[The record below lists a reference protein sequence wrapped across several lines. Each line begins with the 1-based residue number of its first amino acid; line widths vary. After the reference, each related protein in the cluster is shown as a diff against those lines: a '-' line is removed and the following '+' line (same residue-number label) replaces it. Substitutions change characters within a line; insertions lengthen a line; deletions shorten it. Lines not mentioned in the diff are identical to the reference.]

1 MDFNRKLENLLQDIR
16 EIENDAVDVSNS
28 REISKIEMDILM
40 EKVRRLYDQLIQ
52 IDRNY
57 PYGSAARK
65 DEVPFEVSDNRS
77 AEKTGHSYHQPD
89 QMQDQSAQGKRN
101 AEQEKTQKQKDNHQK
116 ASIGKDKS
124 ETREDTDQQE
134 NAGGQQEGARQ
145 KESSDHGR
153 IKDSESI
160 TNQASDTDQA
170 EGTHQQGEPDKETA
184 KEEATPGKKKEVSE
198 QEKATVKPSAQQK
211 ASAVN
216 SEETQKAGDKT
227 NTRETESWKASRDH
241 KAEGPEVVADKYQNS
256 RTFRHDDLAK
266 KQPQNNLSTR
276 MQSRP
281 INDLAKAIGL
291 NDKFLFIRE
300 LFNGDKEKY
309 HEAIQI
315 INEMPSYE
323 EAENY
328 IRERFNWDEEQPEVE
343 KFMDLVRRKFSEIR

>member
-40 EKVRRLYDQLIQ
+40 EKVRRLYDHLIQ

-57 PYGSAARK
+57 PYGSTATK
-65 DEVPFEVSDNRS
+65 DEVPFEVSDNRPAGTS
-77 AEKTGHSYHQPD
+77 SHSYHQPD
-89 QMQDQSAQGKRN
+89 QLQDESAERKGS
-101 AEQEKTQKQKDNHQK
+101 DMP
-116 ASIGKDKS
+116 
-124 ETREDTDQQE
+124 
-134 NAGGQQEGARQ
+134 
-145 KESSDHGR
+145 KESSDQGR
-153 IKDSESI
+153 IKDSGSKAD
-160 TNQASDTDQA
+160 QSSDTEQA
-170 EGTHQQGEPDKETA
+170 DSTYQQGDTESNTR
-184 KEEATPGKKKEVSE
+184 KEEEGAPGKEKEISE
-198 QEKATVKPSAQQK
+198 KEKATGKPSAQQSGPEVSRQK
-211 ASAVN
+211 NQKSGENTN
-216 SEETQKAGDKT
+216 S
-227 NTRETESWKASRDH
+227 RETESWKASRDH

-281 INDLAKAIGL
+281 IGDLAKAIGL

-315 INEMPSYE
+315 INEMPTYE
-323 EAENY
+323 EAESY
-328 IRERFNWDEEQPEVE
+328 INERFDWDEEQPEVE
-343 KFMDLVRRKFSEIR
+343 KFMDLVRRKFSEVR

>member
-40 EKVRRLYDQLIQ
+40 EKVRRLYDHLIQ

-57 PYGSAARK
+57 PYGSTARK

-77 AEKTGHSYHQPD
+77 AGTSTHSYHQPD
-89 QMQDQSAQGKRN
+89 QMQDESDERN
-101 AEQEKTQKQKDNHQK
+101 GGNRHQ
-116 ASIGKDKS
+116 
-124 ETREDTDQQE
+124 
-134 NAGGQQEGARQ
+134 
-145 KESSDHGR
+145 ESSDQRR
-153 IKDSESI
+153 IKDSGSI
-160 TNQASDTDQA
+160 TDQSGA
-170 EGTHQQGEPDKETA
+170 PDQSSAPDHTEGTYQQGKTDRETGKEKGA
-184 KEEATPGKKKEVSE
+184 PGKEKEISEKEKAPGEPSVQKKE
-198 QEKATVKPSAQQK
+198 
-211 ASAVN
+211 SAVN
-216 SEETQKAGDKT
+216 RQEAPKTGDKS
-227 NTRETESWKASRDH
+227 NSPEKESWKASRDH

-315 INEMPSYE
+315 INEMPTYE

-328 IRERFNWDEEQPEVE
+328 IRERFDWDEEQPEVE
-343 KFMDLVRRKFSEIR
+343 KFMDLVRRKFSEVR

>member
-1 MDFNRKLENLLQDIR
+1 
-16 EIENDAVDVSNS
+16 
-28 REISKIEMDILM
+28 
-40 EKVRRLYDQLIQ
+40 
-52 IDRNY
+52 
-57 PYGSAARK
+57 
-65 DEVPFEVSDNRS
+65 
-77 AEKTGHSYHQPD
+77 
-89 QMQDQSAQGKRN
+89 
-101 AEQEKTQKQKDNHQK
+101 
-116 ASIGKDKS
+116 
-124 ETREDTDQQE
+124 
-134 NAGGQQEGARQ
+134 
-145 KESSDHGR
+145 
-153 IKDSESI
+153 
-160 TNQASDTDQA
+160 
-170 EGTHQQGEPDKETA
+170 
-184 KEEATPGKKKEVSE
+184 
-198 QEKATVKPSAQQK
+198 
-211 ASAVN
+211 
-216 SEETQKAGDKT
+216 
-227 NTRETESWKASRDH
+227 
-241 KAEGPEVVADKYQNS
+241 VVADKYQNS

>member
-57 PYGSAARK
+57 PYGSTATK
-65 DEVPFEVSDNRS
+65 NEVPFEVSDNRS
-77 AEKTGHSYHQPD
+77 AETASHSSHQSD
-89 QMQDQSAQGKRN
+89 QVQDESTERRGSAM
-101 AEQEKTQKQKDNHQK
+101 
-116 ASIGKDKS
+116 
-124 ETREDTDQQE
+124 
-134 NAGGQQEGARQ
+134 Q

-153 IKDSESI
+153 IKDTGGDAEES
-160 TNQASDTDQA
+160 SDTDHA
-170 EGTHQQGEPDKETA
+170 KSTYQQGETDGKTGKEKGATG
-184 KEEATPGKKKEVSE
+184 KEKEISEKQEATGKPSPPKKE
-198 QEKATVKPSAQQK
+198 
-211 ASAVN
+211 SAVN
-216 SEETQKAGDKT
+216 SQKAPKTGDKT
-227 NTRETESWKASRDH
+227 NSPEKESWKASRDQ
-241 KAEGPEVVADKYQNS
+241 KTEGPEVVADKYQNS

-315 INEMPSYE
+315 INEMPTYE

-328 IRERFNWDEEQPEVE
+328 IRERFDWDEEQAEVE
-343 KFMDLVRRKFSEIR
+343 KFMDLVRRKFSEVR